1 VKEKLCRRLLED
13 KKLKVLAQR
22 LGGSQWED
30 VLQEVAVLIC
40 EYPDPEK
47 LDKWFNFW
55 CARVIM
61 NMTSS
66 TGQIGKL
73 KSRRIEH
80 CELVEFEY
88 DHEIDKQF
96 EEVNKI
102 LDGMDWYDR
111 ELFKT
116 YVEEGSLRNVE
127 KRIGIKYGSVWNTVD
142 KVRKQ
147 VNEEWEKR

>member
-1 VKEKLCRRLLED
+1 
-13 KKLKVLAQR
+13 
-22 LGGSQWED
+22 
-30 VLQEVAVLIC
+30 
-40 EYPDPEK
+40 
-47 LDKWFNFW
+47 
-55 CARVIM
+55 
-61 NMTSS
+61 MTST